1 VKAFN
6 CQYIGSFYDYA
17 QLPKDKRPQ
26 IAFAGRSNVG
36 KSSLLNKIT
45 GQKKLAKVSRTPGK
59 TRSLNFYLV
68 NDRFYFV
75 DLPGYGYARVSKS
88 EHARW
93 AKLLDE
99 YLERSERLVGLVILL
114 DSRRDPSE
122 LDHQLLSWLAERELP
137 GIAIVTK
144 ADKLNRDK
152 INRRVKQIE
161 SQFGLPAI
169 PFSIITGVGKREIQ
183 EAVLDLVSSNN

>member
-1 VKAFN
+1 MD
-6 CQYIGSFYDYA
+6 CQFVGSFYDYA

-45 GQKKLAKVSRTPGK
+45 GHKKLAKVSRTPGK

-75 DLPGYGYARVSKS
+75 DLPGYGYARVAKA
-88 EHARW
+88 ERGRW
-93 AKLLDE
+93 AKLLEE
-99 YLERSERLVGLVILL
+99 YLYLQRSERLIGLVILM
-114 DSRRDPSE
+114 DSRREPSE
-122 LDHQLLSWLAERELP
+122 LDHQLLSWLNERELP
-137 GIAIVTK
+137 AIAIVTK

-152 INRRVKQIE
+152 MNRRVKQIE
-161 SQFGLPAI
+161 NEFGLQAI
-169 PFSIITGVGKREIQ
+169 PFSIITGVGKREIHQ
-183 EAVLDLVSSNN
+183 AVLDLVAEHNQ